1 MPVLQRMLLL
11 VFVSMLRPMIVR
23 IQMSIWL
30 LRLLRLLLPMRRPV
44 RVLMLVLVLVL
55 MNRMDN
61 RERLWG
67 GIVGRDSGER

>member
-30 LRLLRLLLPMRRPV
+30 LTSLRLLLPMRRPV

-55 MNRMDN
+55 MNRRDN